1 VIAAVW
7 TRPEA
12 ATALVPASR
21 VAGGRPAR
29 AGGSGLPEPRVAA
42 SLPRAE
48 PEIVAVAVLF
58 GILTL
63 AGGIVPSPLFDL
75 VKTSGRALSNLF

>member
-1 VIAAVW
+1 MDAPRGRAPRS
-7 TRPEA
+7 TPA
-12 ATALVPASR
+12 ATF
-21 VAGGRPAR
+21 AGGRPAL
-29 AGGSGLPEPRVAA
+29 AGGAPRAPEPRVATT
-42 SLPRAE
+42 LPRAE